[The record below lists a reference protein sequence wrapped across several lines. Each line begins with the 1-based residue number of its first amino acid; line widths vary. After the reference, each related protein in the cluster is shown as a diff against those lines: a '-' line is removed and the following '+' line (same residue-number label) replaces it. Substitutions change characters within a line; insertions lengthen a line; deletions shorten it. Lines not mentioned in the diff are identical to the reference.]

1 MSVQLARRPQLRE
14 GATRRVSRRRP
25 TTDEVVVVVVAR
37 LL

>member
-14 GATRRVSRRRP
+14 GATRRVSRRP